1 MGDSNKEF
9 YEFIFSQHE
18 EFLSSLTNEEMLKY
32 TKDMAIIKLKPFFKK
47 WIHKHF
53 GITYLIEKK
62 EKEKKRLENLD
73 FYYAMLS
80 GDI

>member
-1 MGDSNKEF
+1 
-9 YEFIFSQHE
+9 
-18 EFLSSLTNEEMLKY
+18 MLKY